1 VLAVKFADWNVSAA
15 KLLSRNFAE
24 KQLSDPRPTRKPV
37 RCRLRGIID
46 ENYFAARLWKITM
59 RPQAASQGPAAF
71 EQAPSDQSAGLGGC
85 GRRCVDRE
93 NDVQQ
98 AEGSNSR

>member
-1 VLAVKFADWNVSAA
+1 VLAVKFADWHVSAA

-24 KQLSDPRPTRKPV
+24 EQLSDPRPT
-37 RCRLRGIID
+37 ID
-46 ENYFAARLWKITM
+46 ENYFAARLWKIAM
-59 RPQAASQGPAAF
+59 RPKAASQGPAAF
-71 EQAPSDQSAGLGGC
+71 EQAPSDQSAGLSEC

>member
-24 KQLSDPRPTRKPV
+24 EQLSDPRPT
-37 RCRLRGIID
+37 ID
-46 ENYFAARLWKITM
+46 ENYFAARLWKIAM
-59 RPQAASQGPAAF
+59 RPKVASQGPAF
-71 EQAPSDQSAGLGGC
+71 EQEPSDQLAGLGEC